1 MQALAMQT
9 QLVELEKQLAGIIAV
24 FFGPDS
30 YQYVL
35 DDISAYREQIYAAV
49 GEEVDLTPLT
59 IDAAEGTIAEQKV
72 ALNELQTVINSIE
85 AMVPV
90 SVTNG
95 YASPYSGYPN
105 ALRLAR
111 IELISS
117 LYTAFIAEYNYLD

>member
-1 MQALAMQT
+1 MQT
-9 QLVELEKQLAGIIAV
+9 QLVELEKQLAEIIAV
-24 FFGPDS
+24 FYNADS

-49 GEEVDLTPLT
+49 GEEIDLTPIT
-59 IDAAEGTIAEQKV
+59 VDAAVGTTAEQKV
-72 ALNELQTVINSIE
+72 ALNDLQTVINSIE

-90 SVTNG
+90 NVTNG

-105 ALRLAR
+105 ALRIAR